1 MLDVFISYARS
12 TAAEAD
18 RMAEALRA
26 SGYAIWRDDQLP
38 AHRPYADVI
47 EERLRTA
54 KAVLVIWSA
63 EAVKSQWV
71 RAEADFARK
80 AGSLVQLSL
89 DGATPPLPFDQIQC
103 VDMSAWRGDPAAQAW
118 RTVVGSIA
126 ELCQSQPAA
135 VPRRP
140 EPAPAAPAK
149 PSIAVLPF
157 DNMSGDPEQGYFSDG
172 ITEDIITDLG
182 KVSALRVTARNTVFT
197 FKGQAV
203 DVATV
208 ARQLSVSHVLEGSV
222 RKAGGRVRITAQLID
237 GTSGDHV
244 WAERYDRDLTDIFE
258 LQDEI
263 SKAIVAALRLKLL
276 PEEKRAIEQRGTT
289 NLEAFNL
296 YLMARQHYI
305 TGNMTDRAKSET
317 VIRLCR
323 RAIELD
329 PDYARAWAQLAVGQ
343 RMALYGGR
351 EGDNGLAAAERA
363 LALDDSLADAHAARA
378 AVLLG
383 AGAHD
388 EARREVETAFR
399 LDLDCYEA
407 NHTAGK
413 LCFAQG
419 RHREAIDFW
428 EKASKVM

>member
-1 MLDVFISYARS
+1 
-12 TAAEAD
+12 
-18 RMAEALRA
+18 
-26 SGYAIWRDDQLP
+26 
-38 AHRPYADVI
+38 
-47 EERLRTA
+47 
-54 KAVLVIWSA
+54 
-63 EAVKSQWV
+63 
-71 RAEADFARK
+71 
-80 AGSLVQLSL
+80 
-89 DGATPPLPFDQIQC
+89 
-103 VDMSAWRGDPAAQAW
+103 
-118 RTVVGSIA
+118 
-126 ELCQSQPAA
+126 
-135 VPRRP
+135 
-140 EPAPAAPAK
+140 
-149 PSIAVLPF
+149 
-157 DNMSGDPEQGYFSDG
+157 MSGDPEQGYFSDG

-428 EKASKVM
+428 EKASEVMESDFSATGMLITCYTAIGDIEGARHAARRTLARTEKIIEEDPGNGSAISMMVGALANLGELERAKTWSDRALLMDPDNLNMRYNLACTLIFDLKAFDVGLDILAPALEGFSKDRLEHARVDPDLDPVRDHARFKAMLAEAEARLAAGGA